1 MSRKPSYKELEKKVR
16 LLQKQLQDHR
26 NACQEQVKEERL
38 RGVLEMAG
46 AVCHELSQPM
56 QVLSVYCERFLK
68 ETPQENPAYEEVEN
82 IMDKID
88 RIASIT
94 RKLQTIASYETKDYI
109 EGKKIIDI
117 EKASQAA

>member
-1 MSRKPSYKELEKKVR
+1 MLSKPSYKELEKKVK

-26 NACQEQVKEERL
+26 TACSEQAKEERL
-38 RGVLEMAG
+38 QGVLEMAG

-56 QVLSVYCERFLK
+56 QVLSIYCERFLK
-68 ETPQENPAYEEVEN
+68 EMSQENPAYEDVGN

-94 RKLQTIASYETKDYI
+94 RKLQTIASYETKEYI